1 MGKKRPPPR
10 RPPAPDARVPPEGWR
25 RALQPGPLAPHAFPL
40 SEFDDESLGG
50 LAQILRVPAF
60 GGDVLERLVQVMCDR
75 ERVLASLRD
84 LPVQALLVLEVV
96 AEAGGL
102 LSFGAVDTE
111 LALRYPKVEL
121 PAEKLGDLLMSRGLC
136 AFAGDRHT
144 DEELLVLVTP
154 SAELIVPAV
163 VGVSLP
169 SEPPPAG
176 ARSQPPRDARDMLAL
191 VTLTA
196 HRRLRLTQSKTLDRA
211 ALKTFGKN
219 LGPERSVIEHAL
231 DDALHLSL
239 LDTRQGEQRLVP
251 DAMPLLRYASGR
263 LLQGPLHG
271 RRHSGLRGA
280 LEVLPEGAWF
290 PEQALDRWLARH
302 QDITPRARHL
312 LPERLDASLLL
323 RTGLLEAADV
333 GGVPWLRRRA
343 EGAATEWRGDGHVT
357 PSFEVMLGPAASL
370 EVVAVVGLVA
380 ELVRLDHVLTFKLSA
395 TSVAAGMAAGVARDD
410 MWRALQSVGPHGMPP
425 NVEVLVRDWA
435 SQARFG
441 GLEKGWFLFV
451 PPEQEAALLSGP
463 LAPFVR
469 AVRAPGVLSMSDA
482 TPRRVLDDALAK
494 LGIRLRGGPA
504 SASNGASRKCPL
516 LEWDA
521 VVHYPW
527 YDPDDPELEP
537 EEDDAEPPAH
547 GDTAPVLPRVR
558 PDEALRQRVQ
568 SALRDGF
575 EPLRLIKVPADPME
589 QRRQLIDQFRA
600 DAEAE
605 GAPAFVLRWF
615 DALGTLW
622 RRRFDELA
630 RWYERLPQARKPDA
644 LRELTFPLVWLPWL
658 MLAKKWRKQAL
669 RLPTAEAVLRESA
682 RLAHPGRFEPQLA
695 SLIPILS
702 DSSAHEWIAE
712 KARTH
717 HEAHPDHASRFDP
730 HEPDFP

>member
-1 MGKKRPPPR
+1 MGKKRHPPR
-10 RPPAPDARVPPEGWR
+10 RPPAPDARVPPEGWL
-25 RALQPGPLAPHAFPL
+25 RAIQPGPLAPHAFPL

-50 LAQILRVPAF
+50 LAKILRVPAF
-60 GGDVLERLVQVMCDR
+60 GGDVLERLVQAMCDR

-102 LSFGAVDTE
+102 LPFGVLDTE

-121 PAEKLGDLLMSRGLC
+121 PAENLGDLLMSRGLC

-176 ARSQPPRDARDMLAL
+176 ARSRPPRDARDMLAL

-211 ALKTFGKN
+211 TLKAFGKN

-251 DAMPLLRYASGR
+251 DAIPLLRYASGH

-280 LEVLPEGAWF
+280 LEVLPGGAWF
-290 PEQALDRWLARH
+290 AEQALDRCLARH

-343 EGAATEWRGDGHVT
+343 DGAVTEWRGDGHVT

-395 TSVAAGMAAGVARDD
+395 ASVAAGIAAGVAHDD

-441 GLEKGWFLFV
+441 SLEKGWFLFV
-451 PPEQEAALLSGP
+451 PPEHEAALLSGP
-463 LAPFVR
+463 LASFVR

-482 TPRRVLDDALAK
+482 TPRRVLDDALGK

-504 SASNGASRKCPL
+504 SASNGASRKSPL

-537 EEDDAEPPAH
+537 EEEDVEPPAH
-547 GDTAPVLPRVR
+547 GDTAPVLPLVR

-615 DALGTLW
+615 DALGTVW
-622 RRRFDELA
+622 RSRFDELA
-630 RWYERLPQARKPDA
+630 RWYERLPEARKPHT
-644 LRELTFPLVWLPWL
+644 LHELTFPLVWLPWL
-658 MLAKKWRKQAL
+658 VLAKKWRKQAL
-669 RLPTAEAVLRESA
+669 RLPTAEAVLRESG
-682 RLAHPGRFEPQLA
+682 RLAHPGRFDPQLA
-695 SLIPILS
+695 PLIPILS
-702 DSSAHEWIAE
+702 DPGAHEWIAE
-712 KARTH
+712 KARAH
-717 HEAHPDHASRFDP
+717 HETHPDHHPPDSPLGPGAS
-730 HEPDFP
+730 